1 VSCDAAFQN
10 RYQHGRRHLGRA
22 YTAGVLDFLTEA
34 LDEWYAAKKSGDD
47 VPMHDVMIEVFSGAS
62 AGGMCAAI
70 SSVMLYQQF
79 EHIHNVNQ
87 QNTNNIFYESWV
99 NKIDI
104 VPLLQTDD
112 LSRGAEVISLL
123 NSKIIDQIAAYALR
137 PPNAAPVL
145 RPYVSPT
152 LTLFL
157 SLTNL
162 RGVPYS
168 LNGAAP
174 GSIEETTFFYGDRI
188 RFQTISGGSTT
199 LPTGSTRTLD
209 LSQPG
214 AAGGWDVLQTAAMA
228 TGAFPVFLAPRILNR
243 KLAEYDPPGW
253 ESVVSAVTGTPPPIP
268 PNIPPADA
276 NPFVTLNVDGGVT
289 NNDPFNY
296 AHDYLLSLVPAITGT
311 GNPHDPLTVDRAV
324 VGIAPFP
331 TTDTFDPKFNA
342 KSAAAITSALPKLF
356 DALIAQARFFGESL
370 SAIMNGVTF
379 GRFVIAPSDDKLVE
393 QYRKSANANP
403 ADQPTALQC
412 ATLGA
417 FGGFFCRAFRAH
429 DYALGRRNCQK
440 FLRDY
445 FVLPTDNVI
454 VTASLDLLDT
464 AKRAAVIEKFRRPA
478 PGKYWESGTE
488 IVQGG
493 GTLPAVQR
501 NVDREWLP
509 IIPLCGSAVEEVPHP
524 VREKISGSDVDRIV
538 GLVSKRLCTLGNT
551 IVSGVEDLALRLF
564 LLPGPFFISWLAK
577 PKIKRA
583 IISGLGD
590 SYQD

>member
-1 VSCDAAFQN
+1 MSAFKIGIN
-10 RYQHGRRHLGRA
+10 MAGAISAGA

-34 LDEWYAAKKSGDD
+34 LDEWYAAKKNGET

-70 SSVMLYQQF
+70 SSVMLYQNF
-79 EHIHNVNQ
+79 EHIHDVNQ
-87 QNTNNIFYESWV
+87 RNTNNVFYESWV

-104 VPLLQTDD
+104 VPLLHTGD
-112 LSRGAEVISLL
+112 LTRGAAVVSLL
-123 NSKIIDQIAAYALR
+123 NSKIIDEIAAYALKPTGL
-137 PPNAAPVL
+137 PPVM

-188 RFQTISGGSTT
+188 RFQTISGGDTAPPSAC
-199 LPTGSTRTLD
+199 TRALD
-209 LSQPG
+209 LSKPG
-214 AAGGWDVLQTAAMA
+214 APGGWDVLQTAAMA
-228 TGAFPVFLAPRILNR
+228 TGAFPVFLAPRILKR
-243 KLAEYDPPGW
+243 TLAEYDPPGW
-253 ESVVSAVTGTPPPIP
+253 ESVASAATGTPPPIP

-276 NPFVTLNVDGGVT
+276 DPFVTLNVDGGVT

-296 AHDYLLSLVPAITGT
+296 AHDYLLSLAPRIAGT
-311 GNPHDPLTVDRAV
+311 GNPQDALTVDRAV
-324 VGIAPFP
+324 IGIAPFP
-331 TTDTFDPKFNA
+331 TTNTFDPKF
-342 KSAAAITSALPKLF
+342 KPHRAAAITSALPKLF
-356 DALIAQARFFGESL
+356 DALVSQSRFFGESL

-379 GRFVIAPSDDKLVE
+379 GRFVIAPSDDRLVE
-393 QYRKSANANP
+393 QYRESANGDP
-403 ADQPTALQC
+403 AQQPPALQC

-445 FVLPTDNVI
+445 FVLPTDNAI
-454 VTASLDLLDT
+454 VKASLDAMDDVI
-464 AKRAAVIEKFRRPA
+464 RAAMIEKFRRPA
-478 PGKYWESGTE
+478 PGKYWESGPQ

-493 GTLPAVQR
+493 GTLPAAQR
-501 NVDREWLP
+501 IADREWLP
-509 IIPLCGSAVEEVPHP
+509 IIPLCGSAVAEVPHP
-524 VREKISGSDVDRIV
+524 VRQKISSSDVNRIV
-538 GLVSKRLCTLGNT
+538 SLVSKRLRKLGGVV
-551 IVSGVEDLALRLF
+551 VSGVEDLGLKLF
-564 LLPGPFFISWLAK
+564 LWPGPFFISWLAK
-577 PKIKRA
+577 RKIKRA
-583 IISGLGD
+583 IINGLGD
-590 SYQD
+590 SYQP

>member
-1 VSCDAAFQN
+1 
-10 RYQHGRRHLGRA
+10 
-22 YTAGVLDFLTEA
+22 
-34 LDEWYAAKKSGDD
+34 
-47 VPMHDVMIEVFSGAS
+47 
-62 AGGMCAAI
+62 
-70 SSVMLYQQF
+70 MLYQQF
-79 EHIHNVNQ
+79 EHIHNVDQ

-104 VPLLQTDD
+104 EPLLQTDD
-112 LSRGAEVISLL
+112 LSRGAPVISLL
-123 NSKIIDQIAAYALR
+123 NSRIIEQIAAYALR
-137 PPNAAPVL
+137 PPSSAPL
-145 RPYVSPT
+145 QRPYVSPT

-188 RFQTISGGSTT
+188 RFQTIGGGSTT
-199 LPTGSTRTLD
+199 APAGSTRTLD
-209 LSQPG
+209 LSKPG

-243 KLAEYDPPGW
+243 ELAEYTPPGW

-296 AHDYLLSLVPAITGT
+296 AHDYLLSLAPAVEA
-311 GNPHDPLTVDRAV
+311 GNPHDPLAVDRAV

-331 TTDTFDPKFNA
+331 TTDTFDPRFDA
-342 KSAAAITSALPKLF
+342 QSAAAITSSLPKLF
-356 DALIAQARFFGESL
+356 DALISQARFFGESL
-370 SAIMNGVTF
+370 SAIMNGATF

-393 QYRKSANANP
+393 QYCKSANSNLTY
-403 ADQPTALQC
+403 QPTALQC

-417 FGGFFCRAFRAH
+417 FGGFFSRAFRAH

-445 FVLPTDNVI
+445 FVLPTDNAI
-454 VTASLDLLDT
+454 VKASLDTLDE
-464 AKRAAVIEKFRRPA
+464 AKRAAMIEKFRRPA
-478 PGKYWESGTE
+478 PGKYWESGAE

-509 IIPLCGSAVEEVPHP
+509 IIPLCGSAVAEVPHP
-524 VREKISGSDVDRIV
+524 VREKITGTQVDKIV
-538 GLVSKRLCTLGNT
+538 KLVSKRLFKLGNT
-551 IVSGVEDLALRLF
+551 ITSGVEDRGLRWF

-583 IISGLGD
+583 IINGLGD
-590 SYQD
+590 SYRR